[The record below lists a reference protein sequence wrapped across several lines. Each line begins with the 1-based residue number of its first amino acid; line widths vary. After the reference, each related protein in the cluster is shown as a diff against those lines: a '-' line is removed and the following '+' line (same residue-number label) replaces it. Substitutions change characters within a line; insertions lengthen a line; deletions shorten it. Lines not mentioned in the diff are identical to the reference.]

1 MSRDLPSLIALR
13 SFEAAGRSL
22 SFTRAA
28 RELFVTQSAVSHQVR
43 ALEAELGVRLFL
55 RLTRQ
60 LKLTEAGE
68 ALLQV
73 VRESLDRIEETV
85 EELKAG
91 SGAHPLRVS
100 LTSYFAARWLTRR
113 LGLFFARHPEVE
125 IHLQLSN
132 GDIDFRRADLDLA
145 IMWGYGDWPDVDA
158 RELMPIRLIMV
169 CSPSLMRRGGPLKRI
184 ADLAHYP
191 LLHESG
197 RGLWEYYLEAIGSGA
212 IRSERN
218 IVMDDP
224 NVLHQACIEGQG
236 VALGAET
243 LLADELDQRLLV
255 CPFSQSVQLG
265 GYYIVRQPGVR
276 SRPNV
281 SAFYEWLLAEASA

>member
-1 MSRDLPSLIALR
+1 MRFRPSLESVDLPLHRFATAASEENLDHASVRWIVKDPPESHLLFFECLIIVMECGLNR
-13 SFEAAGRSL
+13 I
-22 SFTRAA
+22 
-28 RELFVTQSAVSHQVR
+28 V
-43 ALEAELGVRLFL
+43 LGVKGLDDHFAGH
-55 RLTRQ
+55 LTTTR
-60 LKLTEAGE
+60 
-68 ALLQV
+68 
-73 VRESLDRIEETV
+73 S
-85 EELKAG
+85 
-91 SGAHPLRVS
+91 
-100 LTSYFAARWLTRR
+100 LTRR

-169 CSPSLMRRGGPLKRI
+169 CSPSLMRGGGPLTRI
-184 ADLAHYP
+184 EDLAHYP